1 MPRVHWATISTDLDA
16 DSACGIVEDTL
27 GGQFT
32 GSGRGQFNQPMSADH
47 ETGVRVFHGAEHQGQ
62 PVVVCIDGETSD
74 RLGESAIQGI
84 LRATGGRLTRL
95 DVAEDVEPPGGARV
109 CLVAMREAYK
119 AGEVATRKRLTSW
132 EWRESGSPEDG
143 CTLYVGRRQAET
155 FLRAYDRRGPLRLE
169 WEIKPA
175 SRQRGSSLTASF
187 VRVGSG
193 PLWRGASRTLE
204 FGFPWYQALLEGD
217 AVTVTGSAP
226 EAKDL
231 DDLIASITHTHG
243 AAIEVL
249 RVAGFDLSRLGRMPP
264 TMGSRALAKYRRIA
278 NDLSAVGL
286 DGSAVLERLQQCR
299 RSN

>member
-32 GSGRGQFNQPMSADH
+32 GSGRGQFNQPISADH
-47 ETGVRVFHGAEHQGQ
+47 ESGLRVFHGAEHQGQ
-62 PVVVCIDGETSD
+62 PVVVCCDGETCD
-74 RLGESAIQGI
+74 RLGEAVLQGV

-95 DVAEDVEPPGGARV
+95 DVAEDVEPASDARV
-109 CLVAMREAYK
+109 RLIAMREAYK
-119 AGEVATRKRLTSW
+119 AGEVVTRKRASSW
-132 EWRESGSPEDG
+132 EWRESGSSDDG

-175 SRQRGSSLTASF
+175 SRERGSSLTASF
-187 VRVGSG
+187 VRVGAG
-193 PLWRGASRTLE
+193 PLWRGAARSVE
-204 FGFPWYQALLEGD
+204 FGFPWYQSLLDGD
-217 AVTVTGSAP
+217 AVTITGSAA

-231 DDLIASITHTHG
+231 DELIHALRHTCG
-243 AAIEVL
+243 PAIELLHEAGYDL
-249 RVAGFDLSRLGRMPP
+249 RALGRLPP
-264 TMGSRALAKYRRIA
+264 TMGSRALAKYRRVA
-278 NDLSAVGL
+278 NDLTAVGL
-286 DGSAVLERLQQCR
+286 DGRAVLERLSQCR

>member
-16 DSACGIVEDTL
+16 DSACGIVEDVL
-27 GGQFT
+27 GGTFT

-47 ETGVRVFHGAEHQGQ
+47 ETGLRVFHGAEDQGQ
-62 PVVVCIDGETSD
+62 PVVLCCDGETCD
-74 RLGESAIQGI
+74 RLGESSIQGV

-95 DVAEDVEPPGGARV
+95 DVAEDVEPASDARV
-109 CLVAMREAYK
+109 RLLAMREAYK
-119 AGEVATRKRLTSW
+119 AGQAATRKRLTSW

-169 WEIKPA
+169 WEIKPC
-175 SRQRGSSLTASF
+175 SRERGSSLTASF
-187 VRVGSG
+187 VRVGAG
-193 PLWRGASRTLE
+193 PLWRGAARTVE
-204 FGFPWYQALLEGD
+204 FGFPWYQSLLEGD
-217 AVTVTGSAP
+217 AVTVTGSTRDAQ
-226 EAKDL
+226 DL
-231 DDLIASITHTHG
+231 DELVAALRQTCG
-243 AAIEVL
+243 PAIELL
-249 RVAGFDLSRLGRMPP
+249 RVAGYDLAGLGRMPA

-286 DGSAVLERLQQCR
+286 DGGAVLERLKQCR

>member
-16 DSACGIVEDTL
+16 SSACGIVEDTL

-47 ETGVRVFHGAEHQGQ
+47 ESGLRVFHGAEHQGQ
-62 PVVVCIDGETSD
+62 PVVVCIDGETCD
-74 RLGESAIQGI
+74 RLGESAIQAVV
-84 LRATGGRLTRL
+84 RSTGGRLTRL
-95 DVAEDVEPPGGARV
+95 DVAEDVEPASDARV
-109 CLVAMREAYK
+109 RLIAMLEAYK
-119 AGEVATRKRLTSW
+119 AGQVATRKRVTSW
-132 EWRESGSPEDG
+132 EWRESGAPEDG

-175 SRQRGSSLTASF
+175 SRVRGSSLTASF
-187 VRVGSG
+187 VRAGAG

-204 FGFPWYQALLEGD
+204 FGFPWYQALLEGES
-217 AVTVTGSAP
+217 VTVTGSAP

-231 DDLIASITHTHG
+231 DELVHALRHTCG
-243 AAIEVL
+243 PAIELL
-249 RVAGFDLSRLGRMPP
+249 RVAGYDLRELGRLPP

-286 DGSAVLERLQQCR
+286 DGGAVLERLKQCR

>member
-16 DSACGIVEDTL
+16 DSACGIVEDVL

-32 GSGRGQFNQPMSADH
+32 GTGRGQFNQPMSADH
-47 ETGVRVFHGAEHQGQ
+47 ETGLRVFHGAEDQGQ
-62 PVVVCIDGETSD
+62 PVVVCIDGETCD
-74 RLGESAIQGI
+74 RLGESVIQGV

-95 DVAEDVEPPGGARV
+95 DVAEDVEPASDARV
-109 CLVAMREAYK
+109 RLVAMREAYK
-119 AGEVATRKRLTSW
+119 AGQVATRKRLTSW

-187 VRVGSG
+187 VRVGAG
-193 PLWRGASRTLE
+193 PLWRGAARTLE
-204 FGFPWYQALLEGD
+204 FGFPWYQALLDGD
-217 AVTVTGSAP
+217 AVTVTGSPP

-231 DDLIASITHTHG
+231 DQLVAALRDDHG
-243 AAIEVL
+243 AAIEYL
-249 RVAGFDLSRLGRMPP
+249 AVAGYDLNNLRRVPEAMSSR
-264 TMGSRALAKYRRIA
+264 SLAKYRRIA

-286 DGSAVLERLQQCR
+286 DGGAVLERLKQCR